1 METLYGGCSENC
13 AGYCKRHCCHMTVKQ
28 IKGRNCLGKQC
39 WHFVKNEDHEWWNQ
53 RERAKQKRK
62 NRKTEIENMC
72 KAYGI

>member
-1 METLYGGCSENC
+1 METLYGTCSDNC
-13 AGYCKRHCCHMTVKQ
+13 AGFCGRHNCHMTVKQ

-39 WHFVKNEDHEWWNQ
+39 WHFVRNEDHEWWAQ

-62 NRKTEIENMC
+62 SRKAEIKNMC